1 MDGLPDFIGKPV
13 TELGEC
19 FMIEDTPDNTVVE
32 CKITAFELGNPVIPL
47 SVSHIQK
54 AEIRKYLDKMV
65 CDSPVIWLLKECLDR
80 EVCNRPVRS
89 W

>member
-32 CKITAFELGNPVIPL
+32 CEITAFELGNPVIPL

-54 AEIRKYLDKMV
+54 TEIREYLDKDGLRFAGNLAVERMFG
-65 CDSPVIWLLKECLDR
+65 
-80 EVCNRPVRS
+80 
-89 W
+89 

>member
-32 CKITAFELGNPVIPL
+32 CEITAFELGNPVIPL

-54 AEIRKYLDKMV
+54 TEIWKYLDKNGLRFAGNLTVERM
-65 CDSPVIWLLKECLDR
+65 LG
-80 EVCNRPVRS
+80 
-89 W
+89 